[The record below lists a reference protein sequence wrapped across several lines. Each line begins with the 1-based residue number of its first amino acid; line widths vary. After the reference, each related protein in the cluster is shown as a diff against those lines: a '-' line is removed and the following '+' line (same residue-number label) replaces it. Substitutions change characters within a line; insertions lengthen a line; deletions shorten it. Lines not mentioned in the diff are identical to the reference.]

1 MHLRFRRTLHILPG
15 VHLNV
20 SKHGIST
27 TVGARGAHL
36 TFNRYGVRQAVGL
49 PGTGLSEVGYLV
61 GGHHS
66 GEHSEEHGGHAS
78 PGEEEARQ
86 HVQSIHHGEGL
97 GCVLPGIGCLGILLV
112 VALGAVLLASGALNS
127 LHPLTSLSHLV
138 TPAANS
144 VANSAVTVVHRH
156 HP

>member
-1 MHLRFRRTLHILPG
+1 MHIRFRRTFKLVPG

-27 TVGARGAHL
+27 TVGPRGMHL

-66 GEHSEEHGGHAS
+66 GNAESA
-78 PGEEEARQ
+78 EEEAAR
-86 HVQSIHHGEGL
+86 HVRSIHHGEGFGCALPGL
-97 GCVLPGIGCLGILLV
+97 GCLAILLV
-112 VALGAVLLASGALNS
+112 AALAVVYFGATALH
-127 LHPLTSLSHLV
+127 LHPATYVSHLV
-138 TPAANS
+138 NPIIHSLSIWARKN
-144 VANSAVTVVHRH
+144 HL
-156 HP
+156 